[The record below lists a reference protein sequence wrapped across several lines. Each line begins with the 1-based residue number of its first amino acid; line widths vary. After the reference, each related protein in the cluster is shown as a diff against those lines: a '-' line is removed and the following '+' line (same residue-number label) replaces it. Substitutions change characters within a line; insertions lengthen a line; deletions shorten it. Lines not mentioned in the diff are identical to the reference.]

1 MVNIISEK
9 PMNTPLR
16 VLSLGWGVQ
25 SWTLAAMAALGEIE
39 PFDVAVHADTTHEA
53 SATYA
58 HAEKWTPWLGEHGI
72 KVVTVFPSDPSPVDK
87 HGGVMIPAYT
97 TDAKGKGGV
106 IRRDCTKAWKI
117 QPVRRYIR
125 SLLTRP
131 PRAGDIQI
139 ILGISWD
146 EALRMKDP
154 DVKYITHEY
163 PLVDRRIRRTYCIQW
178 LEEHNLEV
186 PQKSSCVFCPYR
198 NRKSWQE
205 LKRNGGWDW
214 DHALETDH
222 FIRDKRTKGE
232 GLELFVHGFRKPL
245 EQAISIPEDVGAKQ
259 LMLGD
264 GDPTCDSGF
273 CFT

>member
-1 MVNIISEK
+1 MANLTGEK
-9 PMNTPLR
+9 PKNTPLR

-25 SWTLAAMAALGEIE
+25 SWTLAAMIALGEIE
-39 PFDVAVHADTTHEA
+39 PVDVAVHADTTHEA

-58 HAEKWTPWLGEHGI
+58 HAKKWTPWLEDHGV
-72 KVVTVFPSDPSPVDK
+72 KVVTVTPEYPSPIDRF
-87 HGGVMIPAYT
+87 GGVMIPAYT
-97 TDAKGKGGV
+97 TDAKGNGGT
-106 IRRDCTKAWKI
+106 IRRQCTNKWKI
-117 QPVRRYIR
+117 QPVRKYAK
-125 SLLTRP
+125 SLLP
-131 PRAGDIQI
+131 HLPRAGDIQLV
-139 ILGISWD
+139 LGSSWD

-154 DVKYITHEY
+154 DVQYITHEY
-163 PLVDRRIRRTYCIQW
+163 PLVDRRIRRTDCIQW

-186 PQKSSCVFCPYR
+186 PPKSSCVFCPYR

-214 DHALETDH
+214 DHALETDS
-222 FIRDKRTKGE
+222 FIRDKRAKGK
-232 GLELFVHGFRKPL
+232 GLELFVHPFRKPL